1 MAVDILVCVSSSLK
15 YGAYGCAG
23 CLLSGEGNGVGQII
37 LGPSK
42 RLCGDTVVLEVI
54 VVVVSVVEVIV
65 MEVLSLDVIVD
76 HCHGGHCKSTSGRH
90 RSYYNGT
97 S

>member
-65 MEVLSLDVIVD
+65 MEVFVIGCHCRPLSWRPLHIDV
-76 HCHGGHCKSTSGRH
+76 
-90 RSYYNGT
+90 RSP
-97 S
+97 